1 MGGVAGHMAHLS
13 EDLDL
18 TFSEIIDILGKV
30 ANAEIDNATEKVDGQ
45 NLFLTVGPTGEIRTA
60 RNNTDI
66 KNGGMSTDEYIS
78 KWAGHPAEN
87 AFTNGFK
94 AVSAALHKLSG
105 EELEAIFADGQRYV
119 NMEIMYPK
127 NPNIILKNAYL
138 PDEDVKYYFSAA
150 DLCVLPYKKG
160 TQSGVQA
167 IADSFSVPVLVS
179 KNGGLHENLDDGKN
193 GFVLND
199 LHVENLAQKIQDI
212 FSGGKI
218 DIVRNRLNS
227 IQTQKENEWEKFTE
241 DLLEFI
247 KTEKEKI
254 KI

>member
-1 MGGVAGHMAHLS
+1 MNF
-13 EDLDL
+13 LDDSYYL
-18 TFSEIIDILGKV
+18 II
-30 ANAEIDNATEKVDGQ
+30 A
-45 NLFLTVGPTGEIRTA
+45 GEIY
-60 RNNTDI
+60 
-66 KNGGMSTDEYIS
+66 GDEGVYEKLIS
-78 KWAGHPAEN
+78 KC
-87 AFTNGFK
+87 
-94 AVSAALHKLSG
+94 
-105 EELEAIFADGQRYV
+105 
-119 NMEIMYPK
+119 K
-127 NPNIILKNAYL
+127 NPNIILKNAYI

-167 IADSFSVPVLVS
+167 IADSFCVPVLVS

-193 GFVLND
+193 GFVMND

-218 DIVRNRLNS
+218 DIVRDRLTS
-227 IQTQKENEWEKFTE
+227 IQSQKENEWEKFTE